1 MGQSEWGDKTEFQ
14 FQCQCNMNS
23 TDFCCESAFWL
34 HIYNTNLHTYTCT
47 QCTVYTHM
55 KCIILKIVIELH
67 LHCTFGRPKTVRT
80 TYIICV
86 FDADFNSRAH
96 LPYLRN
102 QCNGMCYSVHN
113 LTDYFPYTMLSY
125 SQCICMCSK
134 YEKVYHEYIWGFLL
148 EHCANHLHVNEMFK
162 AYYITFVF

>member
-34 HIYNTNLHTYTCT
+34 HIYNTNLHTYTCREYTHT
-47 QCTVYTHM
+47 QTHM

-67 LHCTFGRPKTVRT
+67 FHYTFGRPKTVRT
-80 TYIICV
+80 LFVCLMPTSTAEHIFHICEIN
-86 FDADFNSRAH
+86 AME
-96 LPYLRN
+96 
-102 QCNGMCYSVHN
+102 CVHN
-113 LTDYFPYTMLSY
+113 LTDYYPDTMLSY